1 MTHRP
6 AVETKQVSAA
16 EDGMRLD
23 RWFKTHYATL
33 PHSRLEKLLRTGQV
47 RVDGGRT
54 KASTRLQAGQSIR
67 VPPLPDIA
75 PPPAAKRAL
84 SKADRD
90 FLSSITLYED
100 DDLLVL
106 NKPSGIAVQGG
117 TKTTHHIDRLLEGL
131 GDGPETR
138 PRLVH
143 RLDRDTSGV
152 LVIAKRRSVA
162 AKLGRAFQTRS
173 VRKIY
178 WALVHGVPKP
188 PQGKIEA
195 ALVKAAGPEGDR
207 VRKARAGEQDRAQS
221 AVTYYAVVDRAGQKV
236 AFVSLKPVTGRQHQ
250 LRAHMAILGHA
261 ILGDEKYQSGEAL
274 PEGIDK
280 KLYLHA
286 RRISFPHPSGEGTV
300 DVTAPLPPHMVH
312 AFAVFGFEARE
323 PEVDG

>member
-1 MTHRP
+1 MTR
-6 AVETKQVSAA
+6 VETKKVGAG

-23 RWFKTHYATL
+23 RWFKTHYAGL

-47 RVDGGRT
+47 RVDGGRA
-54 KASTRLQAGQSIR
+54 KASMRLAEGQTIR
-67 VPPLPDIA
+67 VPPLPDVA
-75 PPPAAKRAL
+75 PPPGPKHAL

-90 FLSSITLYED
+90 FLADITLYED

-117 TKTTHHIDRLLEGL
+117 TKTPHHIDRLLEAM

-143 RLDRDTSGV
+143 RLDRDTAGV
-152 LVIAKRRSVA
+152 LVVAKRRAVA

-188 PQGKIEA
+188 TQGKIEA
-195 ALVKAAGPEGDR
+195 ALVKASGPEGDR
-207 VRKARAGEQDRAQS
+207 VRKARPGEQDRAQS
-221 AVTYYAVVDRAGQKV
+221 AVTHYAVVDRAGQGV

-250 LRAHMAILGHA
+250 LRAHMAILGHP
-261 ILGDEKYQSGEAL
+261 ILGDEKYPSGAEL
-274 PEGIDK
+274 PPGIEDR
-280 KLYLHA
+280 LHLHA
-286 RRISFPHPSGEGTV
+286 RRISFPHPSGEGVV
-300 DVTAPLPPHMVH
+300 DITAPLPPHMAA
-312 AFAVFGFEARE
+312 AFAAFGFEARGG
-323 PEVDG
+323 DS

>member
-1 MTHRP
+1 MTR
-6 AVETKQVSAA
+6 VETKKVGAG

-23 RWFKTHYATL
+23 RWFKTHYASL

-47 RVDGGRT
+47 RVDGGRV
-54 KASTRLQAGQSIR
+54 KASTRLAEGQTIR
-67 VPPLPDIA
+67 VPPLPDVA
-75 PPPAAKRAL
+75 PPQSPQQRL

-90 FLSSITLYED
+90 FLADITLYED

-117 TKTTHHIDRLLEGL
+117 TKTPHHIDRMLEGM

-152 LVIAKRRSVA
+152 LVVAKRRSVA
-162 AKLGRAFQTRS
+162 AKLGKAFQTRS

-195 ALVKAAGPEGDR
+195 ALVKASGPEGDR
-207 VRKARAGEQDRAQS
+207 VRKARPGEQDRAQS
-221 AVTYYAVVDRAGQKV
+221 AVTHYAVVDRAGQAV
-236 AFVSLKPVTGRQHQ
+236 SFVSLKPVTGRQHQ
-250 LRAHMAILGHA
+250 LRAHMAILGHP
-261 ILGDEKYQSGEAL
+261 IMGDEKYPSGAEL
-274 PEGIDK
+274 PQGVENR
-280 KLYLHA
+280 LHLHA
-286 RRISFPHPSGEGTV
+286 RRISFPHPSGEGVV
-300 DVTAPLPPHMVH
+300 DVTAPLPAHMRQS
-312 AFAVFGFEARE
+312 FTLFGFD
-323 PEVDG
+323 DGANADNTE